1 MEKSKPAAHFRG
13 LRYMVSFIANV
24 VPQFYQER
32 HALNYLKGM
41 KAVLDKEISD
51 REKARR
57 RYD

>member
-1 MEKSKPAAHFRG
+1 MEKGKPAAHFRG

-57 RYD
+57 